1 VSLTATRYRGHDLL
15 GVMPNAREDRDQA
28 ARIAVTE
35 LETRTGQ
42 ASRVRT
48 WPSPVLE
55 HPFLW
60 TLEGRA
66 AITDFLHWVAWRRGR
81 YAEFW
86 MPAWRWDLP
95 VAAAAGS
102 GDDELVIA
110 AIGYTAALFPHE
122 CRRHLAILT
131 AAAGV
136 ITITPRRVEAAI
148 DNGDGT
154 ETLTLDLPLGVAV
167 DADTPVGFLV
177 LVRLASDDVDL
188 VWHHREVVEATV
200 RLVELPRQLAEVAP

>member
-1 VSLTATRYRGHDLL
+1 VSLIATTYRGHDLL
-15 GVMPNAREDRDQA
+15 TVMPNARDDRDQA
-28 ARIAVTE
+28 ARIAVAE
-35 LETRTGQ
+35 VDPRTGQ
-42 ASRVRT
+42 ASRART
-48 WPSPVLE
+48 WPAPVLE

-60 TLEGRA
+60 TLDGRA

-102 GDDELVIA
+102 GDDALVIA
-110 AIGYTAALFPHE
+110 DVGYTTAMFPFE

-136 ITITPRRVEAAI
+136 ITVTPRRVEAAVV
-148 DNGDGT
+148 NGDGT

-177 LVRLASDDVDL
+177 LVRLASDEIDL
-188 VWHHREVVEATV
+188 VWHHRDVAETAV
-200 RLVELPRQLAEVAP
+200 RLVELPRQLEETGP